1 MKELVKEVAEVVVNS
16 PKLSVTV
23 TGFVNWAAWADWG
36 MPIVQAIT
44 SIFGMF
50 VVIFLAI
57 KHGSDVGKLWKDRK
71 KESAEETDT

>member
-16 PKLSVTV
+16 PKLSGGVTV
-23 TGFVNWAAWADWG
+23 LVNWAAWADWG

-71 KESAEETDT
+71 KENREESDT